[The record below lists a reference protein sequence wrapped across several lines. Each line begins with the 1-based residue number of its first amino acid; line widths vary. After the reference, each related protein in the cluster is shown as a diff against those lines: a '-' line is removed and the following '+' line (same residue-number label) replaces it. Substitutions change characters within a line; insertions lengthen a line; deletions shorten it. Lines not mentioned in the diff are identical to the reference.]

1 MLDALMACP
10 PSPDADLLERP
21 PGCAAGLDFD
31 RALALL
37 VGQAAPLGTEP
48 VSLAQA
54 GGRSLAAPVYAAVD
68 APRYD
73 AAAMDG
79 FAIADADLEAGIT
92 RFTVVGASYPAAPY
106 PGAIGRGEAVRIMTG
121 APMPAG
127 TDRVLMREHVV
138 AAAGTIR
145 FEGRP
150 GRRHVRPRGSDFA
163 AGQRLL
169 ASGRALDP
177 RAIAVAAA
185 ADAGTVTVWRRPRI
199 AFVASGDEL
208 ATPGHAAASILGV
221 PDSLSDALAL
231 AVGEWGGE
239 PARIVRVRDDVG
251 ALADA
256 AQAALEEAD
265 ILVMIGGASRG
276 DRDFAK
282 AALAPLELVFADVA
296 IKPGKPVWY
305 GRAGV
310 RHVLGL
316 PGNPTAAFTIA
327 RLFLAPLAA
336 ALAGR
341 SPAHVWTPVP
351 LAAPVAAT
359 GGRETFLCGTLSAD
373 GVRVIER
380 QSASAQLMLAEADAL
395 VRFAPGTAAIPAG
408 TPVDILRL

>member
-1 MLDALMACP
+1 MLDALSSCR
-10 PSPDADLLERP
+10 PSPEAESLERP
-21 PGCAAGLDFD
+21 PACAAGLTFD

-48 VSLAQA
+48 VSLAEA
-54 GGRSLAAPVYAAVD
+54 GGRSLAAPVHAAID

-92 RFTVVGASYPAAPY
+92 RFVVVGASYPAAPY

-127 TDRVLMREHVV
+127 TDHVLMLEHVI

-145 FEGRP
+145 LEGRP

-169 ASGRALDP
+169 PVGRTLDP
-177 RAIAVAAA
+177 RALAVAAA
-185 ADAGTVTVWRRPRI
+185 ADAGNVIVWRRPRVT
-199 AFVASGDEL
+199 FVASGDEL
-208 ATPGHAAASILGV
+208 AAPGRARATALGI
-221 PDSLSDALAL
+221 PDSLGDALAL
-231 AVGEWGGE
+231 AVCEWGGV
-239 PARIVRVRDDVG
+239 PVRVVRIADDLG
-251 ALADA
+251 ALAGA
-256 AQAALEEAD
+256 ARAALDGAD

-282 AALAPLELVFADVA
+282 AALATLDLVFADVA

-305 GRAGV
+305 GRAKG

-327 RLFLAPLAA
+327 RLFLAPLVA

-341 SPAHVWTPVP
+341 SPAHVWMPVP

-359 GGRETFLCGTLSAD
+359 GDRETFLCGTLSLD

-395 VRFAPGTAAIPAG
+395 VRFAPGTPALAAG
-408 TPVDILRL
+408 TPVDTVRL

>member
-1 MLDALMACP
+1 MLDAL
-10 PSPDADLLERP
+10 PSCSSAAVCEPTSRRP
-21 PGCAAGLDFD
+21 ALSFD

-37 VGQAAPLGTEP
+37 VGQAVPLGTEQVP
-48 VSLAQA
+48 LADA
-54 GGRSLAAPVYAAVD
+54 AGRSLAAPVHAAID

-79 FAIADADLEAGIT
+79 FAIADADLEAGIS
-92 RFTVVGASYPAAPY
+92 RFEVVGSSYPAAPY
-106 PGAIGRGEAVRIMTG
+106 PDAIGRGEAVRIMTG

-127 TDRVLMREHVV
+127 ADRVLMREHVV
-138 AAAGTIR
+138 AAARAIL
-145 FEGRP
+145 FEGSR

-169 ASGRALDP
+169 PAGRVLDP
-177 RAIAVAAA
+177 RALAVAAA
-185 ADAGTVTVWRRPRI
+185 ADAGRVTVWRRPRI

-208 ATPGHAAASILGV
+208 AAPGDARDTALRV
-221 PDSLSDALAL
+221 PDSLGDALAF
-231 AVGEWGGE
+231 AVGDWGGV
-239 PARIVRVRDDVG
+239 AVSIVRVPDHVG
-251 ALADA
+251 GLADA
-256 AQAALEEAD
+256 ARAALEAAD
-265 ILVMIGGASRG
+265 ILVMLGGASRG

-282 AALAPLELVFADVA
+282 AAPAMLDLIFADVA

-305 GRAGV
+305 GRAEG

-316 PGNPTAAFTIA
+316 PGNPTAAFTTA
-327 RLFLAPLAA
+327 RLFLTPLVA

-341 SPAHVWTPVP
+341 SPGHVWTRVP

-359 GGRETFLCGTLSAD
+359 GDRETFLCGTWSEE

-395 VRFAPGTAAIPAG
+395 VRFAPGTPALAEG
-408 TPVDILRL
+408 TPVDTVRL